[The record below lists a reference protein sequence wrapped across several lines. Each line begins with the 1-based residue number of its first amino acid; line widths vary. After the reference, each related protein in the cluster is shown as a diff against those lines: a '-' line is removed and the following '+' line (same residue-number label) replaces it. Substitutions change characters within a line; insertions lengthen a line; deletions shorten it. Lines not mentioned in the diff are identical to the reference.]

1 MERKAMENSET
12 VFLTVYNHGR
22 KVIPVKMDQIK
33 KMPIRG
39 LYDSPV
45 GLIHSESVYKTE
57 ESAWKAWQGYPETDN
72 RVFKGNG
79 YTLYGG

>member
-1 MERKAMENSET
+1 MENSET
-12 VFLTVYNHGR
+12 VFITVYDHGR
-22 KVIPVKMDQIK
+22 KVVPAKMTQIK
-33 KMPIRG
+33 KMPIKG

-72 RVFKGNG
+72 RVFKDNG
-79 YTLYGG
+79 YTLYGGQK